1 MSLSDAEGRSRGG
14 SARPGPVR
22 RGGEVA
28 VKIGESGGV
37 GWGLLGGSRGHCHHH
52 RVLLQQVSV
61 EGHPAEEG
69 VALEVVEVAQAVQ
82 GIVAQ
87 QLRTER
93 GQ

>member
-1 MSLSDAEGRSRGG
+1 MPGG
-14 SARPGPVR
+14 PGCSSSARPGPA
-22 RGGEVA
+22 RGGGSEVA
-28 VKIGESGGV
+28 VEVGEGGGI
-37 GWGLLGGSRGHCHHH
+37 GWGLLRGTGDHGHGH

-82 GIVAQ
+82 GVVAQ
-87 QLRTER
+87 QLGTET